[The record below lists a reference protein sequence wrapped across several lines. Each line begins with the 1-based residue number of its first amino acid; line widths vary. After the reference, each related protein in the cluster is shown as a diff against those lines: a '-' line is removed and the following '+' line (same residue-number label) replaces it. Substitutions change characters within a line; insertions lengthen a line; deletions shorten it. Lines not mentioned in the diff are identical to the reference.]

1 MEAPD
6 DAPDAHYVR
15 LLSLLQESRQQQ
27 CFPSELRTAAPELV
41 QQVLGLLFPHFAER
55 VECSAPALRRDVM
68 AVEANLLRL
77 TELLA
82 PLYPEVP
89 TTIAQRFISEL
100 ADIYTLLR
108 QDAQAIY
115 EADPAA
121 RSVDE
126 VLLTYPGFYAIAIF
140 RVAHA
145 LHVLG
150 MPLLPRLL
158 TEFAHQRTGVDI
170 HPGATIGRRFV
181 IDHGTGV
188 VIGETT
194 VIGEGVKLYQGV
206 TLGALVVEKTLS
218 NKKRHPTLEN
228 DVVVYANATILG
240 GDTVVGRGSIIAG
253 NAWLTQSVPPQSIVT
268 RKTEVRIRSSD
279 HDLGELEFH
288 I

>member
-1 MEAPD
+1 MEASPYD
-6 DAPDAHYVR
+6 K
-15 LLSLLQESRQQQ
+15 LLSVLLESRKRQ
-27 CFPSELRTAAPELV
+27 CFPPEIRTAAPEFV
-41 QQVLGLLFPHFAER
+41 QQVLGLLFPHFAAQL
-55 VECSAPALRRDVM
+55 ECNAAAIQRDVM
-68 AVEANLLRL
+68 TVEAYLVRL
-77 TELLA
+77 QTMLA
-82 PLYPEVP
+82 PLYPGVDP
-89 TTIAQRFISEL
+89 TIAQRFMAQL
-100 ADIYTLLR
+100 PDIYAWLR
-108 QDAQAIY
+108 QDAEAIH

-126 VLLTYPGFYAIAIF
+126 VILTYPGFYAIAIF

-145 LHVLG
+145 LYQLG
-150 MPLLPRLL
+150 LPLLPRLL

-194 VIGEGVKLYQGV
+194 VIGEGVKIYQGV
-206 TLGALVVEKTLS
+206 TLGALVVQKNLS
-218 NKKRHPTLEN
+218 DKKRHPTLEN
-228 DVVVYANATILG
+228 EVVVYANATILG

-268 RKTEVRIRSSD
+268 RRTEVRPRGTDS
-279 HDLGELEFH
+279 DLGELEFH

>member
-1 MEAPD
+1 MEAPYD
-6 DAPDAHYVR
+6 R
-15 LLSLLQESRQQQ
+15 LLSVLLENRQRQ
-27 CFPSELRTAAPELV
+27 CFPPEIRAAAPEFV
-41 QQVLGLLFPHFAER
+41 QKVLGLLFPHFAETQ
-55 VECSAPALRRDVM
+55 ECNAPAIRRDVM
-68 AVEANLLRL
+68 AVEAHLVRLQALLVS
-77 TELLA
+77 
-82 PLYPEVP
+82 LYPEMD
-89 TTIAQRFISEL
+89 TTIPRRFMEQL
-100 ADIYTLLR
+100 PDIYLWLQ
-108 QDAQAIY
+108 QDARAIH

-126 VLLTYPGFYAIAIF
+126 VILTYPGFYAIAIF

-145 LHVLG
+145 LHELG

-194 VIGEGVKLYQGV
+194 VIGEGVKIYQGV
-206 TLGALVVEKTLS
+206 TLGALVVQKNLS
-218 NKKRHPTLEN
+218 NKKRHPTLE
-228 DVVVYANATILG
+228 DEVVVYANATILG
-240 GDTVVGRGSIIAG
+240 GDTVVGRGSVIAG

-268 RKTEVRIRSSD
+268 RRTEVHPRSSNP
-279 HDLGELEFH
+279 DLGEIEFH

>member
-1 MEAPD
+1 MSTPNE
-6 DAPDAHYVR
+6 R
-15 LLSLLQESRQQQ
+15 LLTLLLESRQRQ
-27 CFPSELRTAAPELV
+27 CFPSEVRTAAPEFV
-41 QQVLGLLFPHFAER
+41 QLVLGLLFPHFAAQVER
-55 VECSAPALRRDVM
+55 HAAAVQRDVM
-68 AVEANLLRL
+68 AVQADLVRLVALLS
-77 TELLA
+77 
-82 PLYPEVP
+82 PLYPSVDP
-89 TTIAQRFISEL
+89 TIPERFMAEL
-100 ADIYTLLR
+100 PDIYAFLQ
-108 QDAQAIY
+108 QDADAIY
-115 EADPAA
+115 QADPAA

-126 VLLTYPGFYAIAIF
+126 VLLTYPGFFAIAIF

-194 VIGEGVKLYQGV
+194 VIGDGVKIYQGV
-206 TLGALVVEKTLS
+206 TLGALVVEKNLS
-218 NKKRHPTLEN
+218 DKKRHPTLED

-240 GDTVVGRGSIIAG
+240 GGTVVGRGSVIAG
-253 NAWLTQSVPPQSIVT
+253 NAWLTQSVPPQSLVS
-268 RKTEVRIRSSD
+268 RRTEVRPRGANT
-279 HDLGELEFH
+279 DLGELEFH